1 MMSFG
6 HLSRWYSSL
15 ADRALRNRIAVPLG
29 LPETVLVPLVRH
41 VTDIRNICAHHGR
54 LWNRGFLAPP
64 KLAPTPTS
72 PQAPI
77 DPKATQPPAKISNA
91 ICMIGPVVRT
101 QNRRT

>member
-41 VTDIRNICAHHGR
+41 VPDIRNICAHHGR

-64 KLAPTPTS
+64 QLAQKPKS
-72 PQAPI
+72 LQATI
-77 DPKATQPPAKISNA
+77 DQNATQATAKIYNE
-91 ICMIGPVVRT
+91 IRLTGKFIP
-101 QNRRT
+101 